1 MASTDAKP
9 VPVKNQAYQVT
20 FPIFDADGDLVA
32 GATGLDSE
40 ISKDNGTFTDCSN
53 EATQLATSSGMYYLD
68 LTQTEMNAD
77 VVAIIV
83 KSTEGK
89 TTPIVLYPA
98 EPADIP
104 VDAQAIS
111 GSTNAADRMEAS
123 ILTVVSGTAQTGT
136 LSTTQMTSN
145 VSEAT
150 DDHFNG
156 RIIIWTSGALIN
168 QATNIT
174 DYTGSG
180 GLFTFTA
187 VTEVPQNGDT
197 FIVV

>member
-40 ISKDNGTFTDCSN
+40 ISKDNGTFADCTN
-53 EATQLATSSGMYYLD
+53 EATQLATASGMYYLD

-77 VVAIIV
+77 VVAIII
-83 KSTEGK
+83 KSSEGK

-123 ILTVVSGTAQTGT
+123 ILTVVSGAAQAGT
-136 LSTTQMTSN
+136 LSTTQMTTN
-145 VSEAT
+145 LTEAT

-156 RIIIWTSGALIN
+156 RIIIWLDNALAN

-174 DYTGSG
+174 DYDGASKMLTY
-180 GLFTFTA
+180 TA
-187 VTEVPQNGDT
+187 VTEAPQAGDT
-197 FIVV
+197 FIIV